1 MKKKFNFNKRA
12 LDALPKPTG
21 KQRSYVYDEKV
32 HGLSF
37 AVTPTG
43 KKWFLL
49 YRKIQQKP
57 ERITIGRYPDLSI
70 EQARAAAHRMN
81 AAIAVGEN
89 PAEQR
94 RALGRRCTLGELWEQ
109 YLTRHL
115 RVHTKRWQDAAAI
128 FRRSLA
134 HWSTRP
140 AVEIRAADVAA
151 LHTRMGNAH
160 GPYSANRTVELLC
173 AIYNAAAR
181 WGYEGPNPVRGVTPF
196 KEQAR
201 ERYLLTSE
209 FPAFFEALD
218 AEEDDTARDFLLIC
232 LLTGARSGNVK
243 AMRWDQLELSDG
255 VWNIPDTKSGMP
267 QRVVLVPPVVALL
280 EKRPTD
286 SSWVFPAKRGRTGH
300 LMNSKAAWKRVKTR
314 AGIQG
319 LRLHDLRRTLGSF
332 QAATGASLPII
343 AKSLGHTSLSSTQI
357 YARLDLAPVRK
368 AVEKATVAMLEA
380 ANLKK
385 T

>member
-21 KQRSYVYDEKV
+21 KQRSYVYDAKV

-43 KKWFLL
+43 KKWFVL
-49 YRKIQQKP
+49 YRKIQGRP
-57 ERITIGRYPDLSI
+57 ERITLGRYPDLSI

-94 RALGRRCTLGELWEQ
+94 RALGRRCTLRELWEQ

-115 RVHTKRWQDAAAI
+115 RVHTKRWQDAEAI

-151 LHTRMGNAH
+151 LHTRMGTAH

-181 WGYEGPNPVRGVTPF
+181 WGYEGQNPVRGVTPF
-196 KEQAR
+196 KEQSR
-201 ERYLLTSE
+201 ERYLLASE

-218 AEEDDTARDFLLIC
+218 AEEDDTARDFFMVC

-243 AMRWDQLELSDG
+243 AMRWDQLELSGG

-267 QRVVLVPPVVALL
+267 QRVILVLPVIALL

-286 SSWVFPAKRGRTGH
+286 SPWVFPAKRGRTGH
-300 LMNSKAAWKRVKTR
+300 LMNFKAAWKRVKVR

-368 AVEKATVAMLEA
+368 AVEKATLAMLEA
-380 ANLKK
+380 ANKK
-385 T
+385 